1 MEMIKSALQPAALEA
16 RRLMDEKAGPQS
28 PLTEVVYPS
37 YEGNRKQRRAAESL
51 ARKQRK
57 RELA

>member
-16 RRLMDEKAGPQS
+16 RRLMDQKGGPQA
-28 PLTEVVYPS
+28 PLTEVVRATHD
-37 YEGNRKQRRAAESL
+37 GNRKQRRAAEAL

-57 RELA
+57 HELA